1 VFRRRRQGE
10 IAVSRRTRRRSVASP
25 HGGKII
31 ESDLSTAI
39 VALQKERV
47 NESAPGDNR

>member
-10 IAVSRRTRRRSVASP
+10 IAVSRRTHRRSAASP
-25 HGGKII
+25 LGGKII
-31 ESDLSTAI
+31 ESDPNSAI

-47 NESAPGDNR
+47 NESALGDNR

>member
-10 IAVSRRTRRRSVASP
+10 IAVDRRTRRRSAASP
-25 HGGKII
+25 RGGKII
-31 ESDLSTAI
+31 ESDLNTAI
-39 VALQKERV
+39 AALRKERV